1 MFKTRRNI
9 TAGLVATAALAV
21 GASSA
26 QALTTPQ
33 VVAGVPANALAIGVA
48 TPTVFLTGFQPGSTA
63 SGSGLVLVTSTL
75 PNWTLTVQDN
85 TGNAGALGKAGGAVS
100 AVTGLPILD
109 GLGVPVVCPA
119 SSQATTNHPMSIA
132 GTGLLPTTTG
142 SASGAI
148 SGAAH
153 TVATGALTD
162 TINASFSLPVDSGE
176 LLSSTCLY
184 NTTLTYPVQ

>member
-1 MFKTRRNI
+1 MFKTRRTI
-9 TAGLVATAALAV
+9 TAALVATAALAV

-63 SGSGLVLVTSTL
+63 TGSGLVLVTSTL

-85 TGNAGALGKAGGAVS
+85 TGNAGALGKAGGAVVP
-100 AVTGLPILD
+100 ATGVPVVD

-119 SSQATTNHPMSIA
+119 GSQAKTNHAMTIA
-132 GTGLLPTTTG
+132 GSGLLPTTSG
-142 SASGAI
+142 SSAGAI
-148 SGAAH
+148 SGGAH

-162 TINASFSLPVDSGE
+162 TINATFSLAVDSNE

-184 NTTLTYPVQ
+184 NTTLTYTVQ